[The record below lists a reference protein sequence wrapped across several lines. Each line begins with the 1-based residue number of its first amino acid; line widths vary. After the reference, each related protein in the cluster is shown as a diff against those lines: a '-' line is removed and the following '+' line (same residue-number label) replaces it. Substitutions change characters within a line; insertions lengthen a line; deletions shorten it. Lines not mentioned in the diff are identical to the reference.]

1 MNNKFLKALLVSFVS
16 LMGTA
21 LLADNLVILH
31 TNDTHSNID
40 IAPDGTGGVL
50 PRKAIIDSVRKAEK
64 NVILVD
70 AGDMV
75 QGTLYFNYFR
85 GDVEYPLF
93 NLMDYDI
100 RILGNHEFDNGLK
113 ELADH
118 WKDVK
123 GARLSANY
131 DFSDTPAKGIFEPYV
146 IKKIGKKRVGF
157 IGINIAPESLISSE
171 NYQGMKYS
179 DAVQTANSWASFL
192 KKDKKCDLVVGVTHI
207 GYTSDVDK
215 KTDVDL
221 ARESKDIDIIIGGH
235 SHTFVNPSTPEIT
248 PYWIENE
255 AGRPVLVTQT
265 GRYGKNVGYI
275 NIDLDKIA
283 ERKFDYRYIPITDR
297 FTADKYDPKIISFLA
312 PFKHKVDS
320 VNNHQIGVAAVS
332 MNNNSRTGSY
342 PNWGGDFALWYGR
355 HIADSL
361 RAINPDFPEVD
372 FAMVNVGGIRQP
384 MKEGPVTEGQILSTF
399 PFSNFIEIV
408 RIKGSDFIE
417 AMKVAAS
424 KGGEAISGNLRVVKL
439 KDGNIRVILNNTP
452 LDPEREYTLTTI
464 DYLANGNDGLNT
476 LGNNIRLWSDPMI
489 MNVRI
494 LEYINRLTSLDVP
507 IASDSTPRFVDEV
520 KISE

>member
-1 MNNKFLKALLVSFVS
+1 MKKNFLTSLIVALSVLS
-16 LMGTA
+16 TA
-21 LLADNLVILH
+21 LASADNLVILH

-40 IAPDGTGGVL
+40 VAPDGTGGVL
-50 PRKAIIDSVRKAEK
+50 PRKAIIDSVRNAEK

-100 RILGNHEFDNGLK
+100 RILGNHEFDNGLR

-118 WKDVK
+118 WKEVK

-131 DFSDTPAKGIFEPYV
+131 DFTDTPAKGLFEPYV
-146 IKKIGKKRVGF
+146 IKKIGKKKIGF

-171 NYQGMKYS
+171 NYKGMKYV
-179 DAVQTANSWASFL
+179 DAVQTANHWASFL
-192 KKDKKCDLVVGVTHI
+192 KNDKKCDLVVAVTHI

-235 SHTFVNPSTPEIT
+235 SHTFVNPATPDIT

-255 AGRPVLVTQT
+255 VGQPVLVTQT

-275 NIDLDKIA
+275 NIDLEKIA
-283 ERKFDYRYIPITDR
+283 EKKFDYQYIPVTDR
-297 FTADKYDPKIISFLA
+297 FAEDKYDSKIISFLA
-312 PFKHKVDS
+312 PYKQKVDS
-320 VNNHQIGVAAVS
+320 VNNHRIGVATMD
-332 MNNNSRTGSY
+332 MNNGSRTGAY

-361 RAINPDFPEVD
+361 RVSNPSFPEVD

-384 MKEGPVTEGQILSTF
+384 MKEGAVTEGLILSTF

-408 RIKGSDFIE
+408 RIKGVDFIE
-417 AMKVAAS
+417 AMKVAAA

-439 KDGNIRVILNNTP
+439 KDGDIRVLLNNEP
-452 LDPEREYTLTTI
+452 LDPDKEYTLTTI
-464 DYLANGNDGLNT
+464 DYLANGNDGLKT
-476 LGNNIRLWSDPMI
+476 LGNNTRLWSDPMI

-494 LEYINRLTSLDVP
+494 LEYINRLTSLGLP
-507 IASDSTPRFVDEV
+507 ISSDPTPRFVEEV
-520 KISE
+520 QIME

>member
-1 MNNKFLKALLVSFVS
+1 M
-16 LMGTA
+16 
-21 LLADNLVILH
+21 
-31 TNDTHSNID
+31 
-40 IAPDGTGGVL
+40 
-50 PRKAIIDSVRKAEK
+50 
-64 NVILVD
+64 
-70 AGDMV
+70 
-75 QGTLYFNYFR
+75 
-85 GDVEYPLF
+85 EYPLF

-146 IKKIGKKRVGF
+146 IKKIGKKKIGF

-171 NYQGMKYS
+171 NYKGMKYS
-179 DAVQTANSWASFL
+179 DAVETANRWASFL
-192 KKDKKCDLVVGVTHI
+192 KNDKKCDLVVAVTHI

-235 SHTFVNPSTPEIT
+235 SHTFVNPATPDLT

-255 AGRPVLVTQT
+255 VGQPVLVTQT

-283 ERKFDYRYIPITDR
+283 ERKFDYRYIPVTDR
-297 FTADKYDPKIISFLA
+297 FPAEKYDAKISAFLA

-320 VNNHQIGVAAVS
+320 VNNRRIGMATAS
-332 MNNNSRTGSY
+332 MNNNSRTGAY

-361 RAINPDFPEVD
+361 RVSNPSFPEID

-384 MKEGPVTEGQILSTF
+384 MTEGAVTEGQILSTF

-408 RIKGSDFIE
+408 KIKGSDFIE
-417 AMKVAAS
+417 AMKVAS
-424 KGGEAISGNLRVVKL
+424 GKGGEAISGNLRVVRL
-439 KDGNIRVILNNTP
+439 KDGNIRVLLDNEP
-452 LDPEREYTLTTI
+452 LDPEKEYILATI
-464 DYLANGNDGLNT
+464 DYLANGNDGLT
-476 LGNNIRLWSDPMI
+476 SLGNSKVLWSDPKI

-494 LEYINRLTSLDVP
+494 LEYINRLTSLGLP
-507 IASDSTPRFVDEV
+507 IASDPSPRFVEAV
-520 KISE
+520 EITE

>member
-1 MNNKFLKALLVSFVS
+1 MNNKFIKTLILSFTS
-16 LMGTA
+16 LIGTT

-40 IAPDGTGGVL
+40 VAQDGTGGVL
-50 PRKAIIDSVRKAEK
+50 PRKAIIDSVRNAEK

-113 ELADH
+113 ELANH
-118 WKDVK
+118 WKEVK

-131 DFSDTPAKGIFEPYV
+131 DFTDTPAKGLFEPYV
-146 IKKIGKKRVGF
+146 IKKIGKKKIGF

-171 NYQGMKYS
+171 NYKGMKYV
-179 DAVQTANSWASFL
+179 DAVQTANRWASFL
-192 KKDKKCDLVVGVTHI
+192 KNDKKCDLVVAVTHI
-207 GYTSDVDK
+207 GYTSDVNK

-235 SHTFVNPSTPEIT
+235 SHTFVNPATPDIT

-255 AGRPVLVTQT
+255 VGQPVLVTQT

-275 NIDLDKIA
+275 NIDLEKIA
-283 ERKFDYRYIPITDR
+283 EKKFDYQYIPVTDR
-297 FTADKYDPKIISFLA
+297 FAADEYDSKIISFLA
-312 PFKHKVDS
+312 PYKQKVDS
-320 VNNHQIGVAAVS
+320 VNNHRIGVATMD
-332 MNNNSRTGSY
+332 MNNGSRTGAY

-361 RAINPDFPEVD
+361 RVSNPSFPEVD

-384 MKEGPVTEGQILSTF
+384 MKEGAVTEGQILSTF

-408 RIKGSDFIE
+408 RIKGADFIE
-417 AMKVAAS
+417 AMKVAAA

-439 KDGNIRVILNNTP
+439 KDGDIRVLLNNEP
-452 LDPEREYTLTTI
+452 LDPDKEYTLTTI
-464 DYLANGNDGLNT
+464 DYLANGNDGLKT
-476 LGNNIRLWSDPMI
+476 LGNNTRLWRDPMI

-494 LEYINRLTSLDVP
+494 LEYINRLTSLGLP
-507 IASDSTPRFVDEV
+507 ISSDSTPRFVEEV
-520 KISE
+520 EIME